1 MENWKAIIGS
11 NVKRLRKAKGLTQE
25 QLAVDSGIDLTY
37 AGGIERGNRNPSL
50 EVLVRIAAALDVRLG
65 ELFEA

>member
-1 MENWKAIIGS
+1 MEEWKAIVGN

-37 AGGIERGNRNPSL
+37 AGGIERGKRNPSL

-65 ELFEA
+65 ELFEV